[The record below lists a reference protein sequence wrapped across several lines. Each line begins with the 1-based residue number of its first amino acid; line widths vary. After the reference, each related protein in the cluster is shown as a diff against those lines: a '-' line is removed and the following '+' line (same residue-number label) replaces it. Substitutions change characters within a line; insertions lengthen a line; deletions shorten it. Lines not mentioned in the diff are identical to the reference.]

1 MRRMGP
7 SHFTSAYGR
16 RARPEFEVQLVA
28 SGWKGFRA
36 SEIDEVIL
44 ACPPADV
51 TRVCQS
57 GVVAALLGYRQWDDA
72 AQAVIAIWVGRLAG
86 GHFLTPQLRAFGC
99 STANREKLA
108 LRLKSVF
115 VSHIDGLLEGDAVQ
129 RCRKKLEVVEKEV
142 ADVKTAMKGRN
153 ALARYR
159 ALQEKVEGLN
169 VQKNQIAKRLEEF
182 QSAMLAV
189 TSFLELS
196 GEDSIE
202 SEAELFLL
210 GDDQEPNWDRIH
222 HVLLRECRRLQ
233 EGLPIYSCRRQILN
247 HIHYRQVMILT
258 GETGCGKSTQLI
270 QYLADSELTRDGSVI
285 CTQPRKIAALSLAQR
300 VGEECRGCYIGK
312 SVICYP
318 SYSSFQQL
326 NTKIIYMTDNCLLQH
341 FMLDTNLSRVSFIVI
356 DEAHERSLNT
366 DLLLALLKKLL
377 LQRPDLRLIIMSATA
392 DARKLSEYFF
402 GCDTFHVTGRTY
414 PVDIKYVPSLLEPSN
429 ANFSSLSSL
438 SCPYVIDVVKTA
450 NKIHKTEKDGS
461 ILAFLTSQA
470 EVEWACENFQNPSAV
485 ALALH
490 GKLSCD
496 EQSRV
501 FQDYPDKRK
510 VIFATNVAET
520 SLTIPGVKYVIDS
533 GMVKESRFD
542 PRTGTNVLNVCK
554 ISQSSAN
561 QRSGRAGRTEP
572 GKCYRLYSEQEFQS
586 MQSHQD
592 PEIRRVHL
600 GIAVLKIVALGITN
614 VLDFEFVDSPSPE
627 AVELAIRNLVH
638 LGAVICKNNTLELT
652 DCGHCLVK
660 LGIEPRLGKLILCSF
675 DYGLRREGVILAAV
689 MANASSIFCRI
700 GSAEEKTRSDCL
712 KLQFCHPNGDLFTL
726 LAVYK
731 EWEDALKSRKNIWC
745 WENSV
750 NAKSM
755 RRCKE
760 AVVELEYCLR
770 HELNIIIPSYWLWK
784 PHLPSKHDNMLKM
797 VILSSLSENVAVFS
811 GHDRLGYEVAMT
823 GQLIQLHPS
832 CSLLAYGQK
841 PNWVVYGE
849 LLSVSRQYLV
859 CVTAIDQECLSAIEP
874 PPLFDALELGNRIMQ
889 KKIVSGIGNNIL
901 RRLCGKSNSNL
912 QCLISQIQKSC
923 EDDRISV
930 DVDFDR
936 REVQVFAS
944 VKSLDKAF
952 NMVNCS
958 IECETKWSKN
968 ECIEKYLFHGV
979 HGTSPPFALFGSG
992 AEVKHL
998 ELEKRFL
1005 TVEVSHPKVKCLND
1019 KELLMLFDNC
1029 TSSIANFYKYP
1040 PASQEGDKYEKWGKV
1055 TFLSPEAAEMAVI
1068 KLNEVELDGF
1078 SLKVFPFRPAF
1089 GVDPKVFSFPAVKA
1103 KITWP
1108 RRQSKGVAIIRCAP
1122 NDVTVVAEECS
1133 AMLIGGRYVHCDVS
1147 TKFPDSAVIMGLS
1160 KDVLEAEIWEALRN
1174 RTTRKI
1180 LDVHLLR
1187 GQVVHQPSGTACEE
1201 ALLKEITDFV
1211 PGDKCHVHM
1220 FNSEPKDYLMKA
1232 WITFDGNLHLRA
1244 AMALDHLHG
1253 KVLSCCLP
1261 WQRVHCEHIFQ
1272 SLVSCP
1278 SSVYFVIKKDLE
1290 SLFEKMKFQKDAV
1303 VSMERT
1309 GSGSF
1314 RVKIVASALRTVAQ
1328 CRLSFEKLMKG
1339 KTITH
1344 VDLTVSVLQVLFTQV
1359 GIQLLKSLERE
1370 TGTYI
1375 LFDRHNLSLKAFGPQ
1390 QGIAVAE
1397 KKLVE
1402 SLLAL
1407 HREKECEIHLRGAE
1421 MPHNLMK
1428 EIVRLFGPDLH
1439 GLKQKVAGVDFKLN
1453 VRRHILSF
1461 SGSKEQKHQIENII
1475 AGIVQDMSGRQVRMH
1490 NDEATCPICLSE
1502 VEDGF
1507 KLEACGHEFC
1517 RLCLID
1523 QIEAAIHSRDG
1534 FPLCCIDEGCKMP
1547 FFLVDLRSLLSS
1559 EQLDELFRA
1568 SVGAFVA
1575 SSGGKYRFCPTPDCP
1590 SVYKVADPESPVGL
1604 FICGACS
1611 AEICTKCHIESHPF
1625 MTCEQY
1631 KEFKEDPDRSLKEW
1645 KRGKEHVKN
1654 CLACGYTI
1662 EKVDGCNHVECKCG
1676 NHICWVC
1683 LAGFPA
1689 SDDCYAHMRSVHP
1702 AG

>member
-841 PNWVVYGE
+841 PNWVVY
-849 LLSVSRQYLV
+849 
-859 CVTAIDQECLSAIEP
+859 
-874 PPLFDALELGNRIMQ
+874 
-889 KKIVSGIGNNIL
+889 
-901 RRLCGKSNSNL
+901 
-912 QCLISQIQKSC
+912 
-923 EDDRISV
+923 
-930 DVDFDR
+930 
-936 REVQVFAS
+936 
-944 VKSLDKAF
+944 
-952 NMVNCS
+952 
-958 IECETKWSKN
+958 
-968 ECIEKYLFHGV
+968 
-979 HGTSPPFALFGSG
+979 
-992 AEVKHL
+992 
-998 ELEKRFL
+998 
-1005 TVEVSHPKVKCLND
+1005 
-1019 KELLMLFDNC
+1019 
-1029 TSSIANFYKYP
+1029 
-1040 PASQEGDKYEKWGKV
+1040 
-1055 TFLSPEAAEMAVI
+1055 
-1068 KLNEVELDGF
+1068 
-1078 SLKVFPFRPAF
+1078 
-1089 GVDPKVFSFPAVKA
+1089 VKA